1 MKKALFILVFAFFLA
16 WNVFAQQAHKHTVSF
31 GSGGFAGIVI
41 NYEYMLFP
49 NFSLVMDAG
58 TSVSIFPVNYVY
70 NATVHARWF
79 PVSDSAGK
87 TQGFFVSGGLGAGG
101 IWRDLND
108 NGYALDGFLFSVGM
122 GHKLGVNKSRGF
134 VFTPILDLNVVLGKK
149 VSIHHYE
156 DDKLESKFG
165 VGYNPNFKL
174 LFGWAF

>member
-31 GSGGFAGIVI
+31 GSGGLAGMVI

-49 NFSLVMDAG
+49 NFSLVIDAG

-70 NATVHARWF
+70 NAAAHARWF

-87 TQGFFVSGGLGAGG
+87 TQGFFVSGGLGFGG
-101 IWRDLND
+101 IVRDLYD
-108 NGYALDGFLFSVGM
+108 SGYELDGFLFSIDM
-122 GHKLGVNKSRGF
+122 GHKLGINKSRGF
-134 VFTPILDLNVVLGKK
+134 VFTPILDFNVVLGNK
-149 VSIHHYE
+149 VLIHHE
-156 DDKLESKFG
+156 DDKRESKFG

-174 LFGWAF
+174 LIGWAF